1 MPTCGLHNRTYLRA
15 VAALRGVTA
24 PINVLQFS
32 EATRMRAG
40 LGAAPGKR
48 MMPPFLVVAANE
60 FRRAR
65 LSAGTEMPEQPTR
78 RIRSTRFAG
87 CACSWMLSYT
97 GCCDVLQCHAFVECT
112 LRAG

>member
-1 MPTCGLHNRTYLRA
+1 MRA
-15 VAALRGVTA
+15 VAALAGVTA

-65 LSAGTEMPEQPTR
+65 LSARTEMPEQPTYC
-78 RIRSTRFAG
+78 IGTTCCAG
-87 CACSWMLSYT
+87 CACSLMLT
-97 GCCDVLQCHAFVECT
+97 
-112 LRAG
+112 RAG

>member
-1 MPTCGLHNRTYLRA
+1 MSMKMRSHAGEEYKTQYTQYLHSLMPISDPCNNICWRA

-65 LSAGTEMPEQPTR
+65 LC
-78 RIRSTRFAG
+78 I
-87 CACSWMLSYT
+87 
-97 GCCDVLQCHAFVECT
+97 
-112 LRAG
+112 

>member
-1 MPTCGLHNRTYLRA
+1 MVTG
-15 VAALRGVTA
+15 AALAGVTA

-60 FRRAR
+60 FRRAW
-65 LSAGTEMPEQPTR
+65 LTAGTGMPERPR
-78 RIRSTRFAG
+78 HRSLTGSTCIAG
-87 CACSWMLSYT
+87 CACS
-97 GCCDVLQCHAFVECT
+97 
-112 LRAG
+112 

>member
-1 MPTCGLHNRTYLRA
+1 MLAQPYAMLTYDLCNNICLRA

-60 FRRAR
+60 FRRAWVFAR
-65 LSAGTEMPEQPTR
+65 TEMPE
-78 RIRSTRFAG
+78 
-87 CACSWMLSYT
+87 
-97 GCCDVLQCHAFVECT
+97 
-112 LRAG
+112 

>member
-1 MPTCGLHNRTYLRA
+1 MRA
-15 VAALRGVTA
+15 AAALAGVTA

-40 LGAAPGKR
+40 LGASPGKR

-65 LSAGTEMPEQPTR
+65 LTARIER
-78 RIRSTRFAG
+78 RLSSLDSTQEAL
-87 CACSWMLSYT
+87 A
-97 GCCDVLQCHAFVECT
+97 LQVVPDS
-112 LRAG
+112 